1 MIIDDL
7 MEMMPPPPAPV
18 EAPGISWLA
27 IEENVATELPQDY
40 KSFIETYGSG
50 CVAAFLYIF
59 NPVSSREP
67 INLLKQI
74 PRQLWALKVLAEEFG
89 ERLPYPLF
97 PALGGLLP
105 FGITDNGDVLHWLT
119 SGTPKD
125 WQVVVNESRAPR
137 YELYS
142 LDMTTFLVRLL
153 TRSVRCSIFPDDFP
167 PPRISLEVV

>member
-7 MEMMPPPPAPV
+7 MEIMPPPQAPV
-18 EAPGISWLA
+18 EASGISWLA
-27 IEENVATELPQDY
+27 IEENAATELPQDY

-59 NPVSSREP
+59 NPVSSRET

-74 PRQLWALKVLAEEFG
+74 PRQLWALEVLAEQFG
-89 ERLPYPLF
+89 ERHPCPLF
-97 PALGGLLP
+97 PPLGGLLP

-119 SGTPKD
+119 SGKPVD
-125 WQVVVNESRAPR
+125 WQVVVNESRGPR

-142 LDMTTFLVRLL
+142 SDMTTFLLRLL
-153 TRSVRCSIFPDDFP
+153 TRSLRCPIFPDDFP
-167 PPRISLEVV
+167 PTRISFEVV